1 MLVIT
6 PIPKPIQDYIDIVKT
21 EKLHKVCKEQK
32 LLVNMIED
40 IFSKEDLICD
50 DDKFNKYMTYQ
61 KYFPFNLLPWEKF
74 IFYLQICVFKQNGQ
88 PRFPDM
94 FVLVGR
100 GSG

>member
-1 MLVIT
+1 MST

-74 IFYLQICVFKQNGQ
+74 IFYLQICLYKQNGQ